1 MQIIELIGQY
11 GGWSWII
18 AGLVLLALEL
28 ILPGGVLVWLGAA
41 AVVTGVVALLGL
53 VPFSIQWVL
62 FGVLSLAGVAG
73 WLGLARRRKPT
84 ESDRPLLN
92 KRAEQFIGQQAQL
105 TEAISGGFGRARLG
119 DSTWRV
125 TGPDLPKGT
134 SVRVTGAE
142 GTVLR
147 VEGDASA

>member
-1 MQIIELIGQY
+1 MQIIDLIGQY

-18 AGLVLLALEL
+18 AGLILLALEL

-41 AVVTGVVALLGL
+41 AVVTGIVALFDLA
-53 VPFSIQWVL
+53 PFSIQWVL
-62 FGVLSLAGVAG
+62 FGALSLAGVAA

-92 KRAEQFIGQQAQL
+92 LRAAQL
-105 TEAISGGFGRARLG
+105 VGQTAELSEAINGGFGRARLS
-119 DSTWRV
+119 DTTWRV
-125 TGPDLPKGT
+125 SGPELPRGAR
-134 SVRVTGAE
+134 VRVTGYD

-147 VEGDASA
+147 VEAAD

>member
-1 MQIIELIGQY
+1 MQVIELIGQY

-18 AGLVLLALEL
+18 AGLILLALEL
-28 ILPGGVLVWLGAA
+28 IVPGGVLVWLGIAG
-41 AVVTGVVALLGL
+41 VITGIVTLLNL
-53 VPFSIQWVL
+53 APFSIQWVL
-62 FGVLSLAGVAG
+62 FGALSIAGVVL
-73 WLGLARRRKPT
+73 WLTVARRRKAY
-84 ESDRPLLN
+84 ESDRPMLN
-92 KRAEQFIGQQAQL
+92 KRAEQLIGQQAQL

-142 GTVLR
+142 GTVLK
-147 VEGDASA
+147 VEGEG